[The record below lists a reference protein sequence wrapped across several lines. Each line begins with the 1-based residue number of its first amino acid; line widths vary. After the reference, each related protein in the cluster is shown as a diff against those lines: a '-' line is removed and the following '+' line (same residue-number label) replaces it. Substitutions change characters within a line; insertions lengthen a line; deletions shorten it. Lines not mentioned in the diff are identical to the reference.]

1 MPRTVIQARHT
12 PGLAEKERFNSARW
26 MQGGKSWGVGWG
38 GGAGEDLT
46 EKILAPGLPTGSSL
60 RGWGRHAIQ
69 AEAKAQGDSSSTQ
82 ANEVKSVGTRS
93 GRGAGFRAGGWG
105 WGLDFSHR

>member
-1 MPRTVIQARHT
+1 MGRV
-12 PGLAEKERFNSARW
+12 
-26 MQGGKSWGVGWG
+26 GGWGGG